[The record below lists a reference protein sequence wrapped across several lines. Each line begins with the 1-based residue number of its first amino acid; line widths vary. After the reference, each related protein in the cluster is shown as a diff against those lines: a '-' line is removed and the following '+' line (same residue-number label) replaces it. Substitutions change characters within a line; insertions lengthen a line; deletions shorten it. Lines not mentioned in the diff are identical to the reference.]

1 MLYALNAQL
10 LRLCG
15 RSTILRG
22 MPRAWPQQLT
32 FSQWRERLA
41 LTQDAAVEALGRSR
55 RQVQYYEEGA
65 EIPRVVRL
73 AMLYLL
79 DHPEELPSP
88 AAGSS
93 GAMGPDVF
101 RA

>member
-1 MLYALNAQL
+1 
-10 LRLCG
+10 
-15 RSTILRG
+15 
-22 MPRAWPQQLT
+22 MPRARPQQLT
-32 FSQWRERLA
+32 FSQWRERLG
-41 LTQDAAVEALGRSR
+41 LSTTEAADALGRSE
-55 RQVQYYEEGA
+55 RQVQYYLAGA
-65 EIPRVVRL
+65 QIPRVVRL